1 MSSTFETS
9 TVAFY
14 YPGARDPGLRLVGKR
29 YMSPRK
35 PEAGLSLVFT
45 HCADEEF
52 WEPAWSFNWRNHG
65 ESAVLNDTILKVL
78 PTGLSVQEWATALQA
93 FLKSDHLSGH
103 DVVGV
108 GHSSGAT
115 ALMMST
121 TSSSDIQPP
130 YKIIILAEPAL
141 LTRPV
146 FDSHLTELRAGL
158 SNTQKMIDGRRD
170 AWDDR
175 NEARGFFRKRLPWK
189 IWDPRILELFFVHAI
204 SR

>member
-45 HCADEEF
+45 HCADEEV
-52 WEPAWSFNWRNHG
+52 WEPVIEA
-65 ESAVLNDTILKVL
+65 LLKIHPVTHVPIVP

-93 FLKSDHLSGH
+93 FLKSDYLSGH

-115 ALMMST
+115 AIMMCT
-121 TSSSDIQPP
+121 ISSGDIQPP
-130 YKIIILAEPAL
+130 YKIIILVEPAL

-158 SNTQKMIDGRRD
+158 SNTQKMIDG
-170 AWDDR
+170 
-175 NEARGFFRKRLPWK
+175 
-189 IWDPRILELFFVHAI
+189 
-204 SR
+204 